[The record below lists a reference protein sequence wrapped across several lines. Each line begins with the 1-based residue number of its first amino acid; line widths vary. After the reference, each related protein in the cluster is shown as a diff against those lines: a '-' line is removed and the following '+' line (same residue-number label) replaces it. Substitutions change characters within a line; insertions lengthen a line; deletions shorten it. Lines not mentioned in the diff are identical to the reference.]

1 VRTLQLMANAK
12 DTAVLIA
19 AHNAAQT
26 LSRAVESVLAQP
38 EIVEVCIVDDGSR
51 DDTRAQA
58 QAWAARDPRV
68 IVLVQSN
75 AGPGAA
81 RNSAIAATSAPW
93 LAVLDADD
101 YWLPGRLAGLFS
113 HSADADFIC
122 DALIRV
128 PEHADVPAQAISAGP
143 ATPLSFEEFVL
154 GNLGAL
160 KGALDLGFLKP
171 LVRRSFLDAH
181 GLRYRPELRLGE
193 DYEIYARALA
203 LGARFVL
210 TPPAGYVSVERSG
223 SLSRDH
229 GEEELRRLRDC
240 DAELALIRPLRQSE
254 RRALARHTTSVDC
267 RLQWVRLISA
277 VKAKHVSKALSA
289 FRSPPVA
296 LYLAA
301 RLAEQVWLRG
311 AGSIRS
317 LLSDDRPTVRA

>member
-1 VRTLQLMANAK
+1 VCALQLMASAK

-19 AHNAAQT
+19 AYNAAQT
-26 LSRAVESVLAQP
+26 LSRAVESALAQP
-38 EIVEVCIVDDGSR
+38 ETVEVCIVDDGSR

-58 QAWAARDPRV
+58 QAWAARDSRV
-68 IVLVQSN
+68 TLLVQSN

-113 HSADADFIC
+113 HSANGDFIC

-128 PEHADVPAQAISAGP
+128 PEHADVPAQAISQGP
-143 ATPLSFEEFVL
+143 ATPLSFEAFVL

-160 KGALDLGFLKP
+160 RGPLDFGFLKP
-171 LVRRSFLDAH
+171 LMRRSFLDAH
-181 GLRYRPELRLGE
+181 GLRYRQELRLGE
-193 DYEIYARALA
+193 DYEMYARALA
-203 LGARFVL
+203 LGAQFML
-210 TPPAGYVSVERSG
+210 APPAGYVSVERAG

-240 DAELALIRPLRQSE
+240 DEELALIRPLRPAD
-254 RRALARHTTSVDC
+254 RRALTRHTASVDC
-267 RLQWVRLISA
+267 RLQWVRLIRA
-277 VKAKHVSKALSA
+277 VKTRDVSTALST
-289 FRSPPVA
+289 FRSPQVA
-296 LYLAA
+296 LYLMA
-301 RLAEQVWLRG
+301 RLAEQAWLRS

-317 LLSDDRPTVRA
+317 FLSMSRPTVRA

>member
-1 VRTLQLMANAK
+1 MADPRK
-12 DTAVLIA
+12 TAVLIA
-19 AHNAAQT
+19 AYNAGQT
-26 LSRAVESVLAQP
+26 LSRAVKSALAQP
-38 EIVEVCIVDDGSR
+38 ETAEVCIVDDGSR
-51 DDTRAQA
+51 DDTRAEA
-58 QAWAARDPRV
+58 QALAASDPRV
-68 IVLVQSN
+68 IVLTQAN

-81 RNSAIAATSAPW
+81 RNAAVAATRAPW
-93 LAVLDADD
+93 LVILDADD
-101 YWLPGRLAGLFS
+101 YWLPGRLASLFS
-113 HSADADFIC
+113 FAGEADFVC

-128 PEHADVPAQAISAGP
+128 PENADAPFPAPIAAA
-143 ATPLSFEEFVL
+143 ATQLTFEAFLL

-160 KGALDLGFLKP
+160 KGPLDLGFLKP
-171 LVRRSFLDAH
+171 LIRRSFLDAH

-193 DYEIYARALA
+193 DYEMYARALA

-229 GEEELRRLRDC
+229 GEEDLRRLRDC
-240 DAELALIRPLRQSE
+240 DAELALIRPLRPSE

-267 RLQWVRLISA
+267 RLQWVRLIGA

-301 RLAEQVWLRG
+301 RLAEQAWLRG

-317 LLSDDRPTVRA
+317 ILSDGRPTVRA